1 MGRKLAKI
9 LALSMCMLLLCSSVC
24 FAVSVVSPVANSIM
38 YTDSVLVSVKLT
50 EKATVNVTVYE
61 EKDVTGVTVLNPA
74 GELVSVDVSKLKE
87 EDLAILSTYRTAAEN
102 AEVPVLSDGSKAKK
116 YTDSVFCETVKY
128 TNSGEIGFY
137 TKQLTDVHPGL
148 YRIQVD
154 TLDDKGL
161 ITAST
166 SSLIA
171 VRQKEDE
178 QKTNIFQNQNTSAFQ
193 FIQNLLKKVFK

>member
-1 MGRKLAKI
+1 MRKSPARI
-9 LALSMCMLLLCSSVC
+9 TALTLCLLLICSGLC

-61 EKDVTGVTVLNPA
+61 EMDTNAA
-74 GELVSVDVSKLKE
+74 GESVPADVSKLKE
-87 EDLAILSTYRTAAEN
+87 EDLAIIGAYRTAAET
-102 AEVPVLSDGSKAKK
+102 AEAPVLSDGSKAKK

-128 TNSGEIGFY
+128 TNTGEIGFY
-137 TKQLTDVHPGL
+137 TKQLSDVRPGL
-148 YRIQVD
+148 YRVQVD
-154 TLDDKGL
+154 TVDDKGKV
-161 ITAST
+161 IST
-166 SSLIA
+166 TESLIA

-178 QKTNIFQNQNTSAFQ
+178 QKANIFQNQNTSALQ